1 MKQESSAGIS
11 FFQKYLTAWVFLR
24 MVAGILLG
32 HFAPAFPELLA
43 RFEYARISIPM
54 AILIWVTICPI
65 MLKVDFQSIR
75 NVGNSPKGLFVTWIV
90 NWLIKLFTMYGIAS
104 LFFFVLF
111 KGFNSCV
118 NCAVLFCTSTQAMP

>member
-54 AILIWVTICPI
+54 AILIWVTICPM

-75 NVGNSPKGLFVTWIV
+75 NVGNSPKRTVCDLDCQLAHQALYDVWYCQPI
-90 NWLIKLFTMYGIAS
+90 LL
-104 LFFFVLF
+104 
-111 KGFNSCV
+111 CV
-118 NCAVLFCTSTQAMP
+118 V